1 MTDAHR
7 MLQLPEA
14 EGIVDSVL
22 NGNRL
27 PVETVGLGDALGRV
41 LAVDQTSRVDL
52 PPFDKSAMDGY
63 AIPPGNVLGTYRV
76 LETVAAG
83 SVPRSKLIPG
93 TAVKMMTG
101 APVPPDVARVVKVE
115 DTSES
120 DGMVTIHGHDLASN
134 IARCAED
141 VRRGDVVLRAPV
153 SLGAE
158 EIATL
163 AACAITKV
171 EVFQR
176 PRVAIISTGDEIVS
190 HPDNLAPG
198 KIMDS
203 NTPMLVSL
211 CRRHHLVVAG
221 VFKVPDE
228 RDATSAALAEAMNR
242 ADVVLVSGGVSM
254 GELDFVID
262 AMVAADLKVHFTR
275 VAVKPGKPTAFASRS
290 RCVVFGLPGNPVS
303 VYLMFHLFALRA
315 VRGLTGMRPAMRE
328 SFLPLAG
335 DFRRRKGDRAQY
347 VPSRIRC
354 DGSLEPV
361 EFHGSAHLSALPQTD
376 GFFVVPVG
384 VTELSAAE
392 RVAFLPLRMGG
403 YL

>member
-27 PVETVGLGDALGRV
+27 PSETVGLGDALGRV

-63 AIPPGNVLGTYRV
+63 AIPPGDVLGTYCV

-83 SVPRSKLIPG
+83 SVPQSKLIPG
-93 TAVKMMTG
+93 TAIKVMTG
-101 APVPPDVARVVKVE
+101 APVPPGVARVVKVE

-120 DGMVTIHGHDLASN
+120 DGMVTIHGHDRSCN

-141 VRRGDVVLRAPV
+141 VRSGDVVLRAPV

-163 AACAITKV
+163 AACAVTEV

-176 PRVAIISTGDEIVS
+176 PRVAIVSTGDEIVS

-211 CRRHHLVVAG
+211 CRRHHLAVVG
-221 VFKVPDE
+221 IFKVPDE
-228 RDATSAALAEAMNR
+228 CDATRAALAEAMDL
-242 ADVVLVSGGVSM
+242 ADIVLVSGGVSM
-254 GELDFVID
+254 GEFDFVID
-262 AMVAADLKVHFTR
+262 AMSAAGLKVHFTR
-275 VAVKPGKPTAFASRS
+275 VAVKPGKPTTFASCS
-290 RCVVFGLPGNPVS
+290 GCVVIGLPGNPVS

-315 VRGLTGMRPAMRE
+315 VRGLTGIRPAMRE
-328 SFLPLAG
+328 ISLPLAG
-335 DFRRRKGDRAQY
+335 DLRRGKSDRAEY
-347 VPSRIRC
+347 VPSRIRR
-354 DGSLEPV
+354 DGFLEPV

-384 VTELSAAE
+384 VTEMPADE

-403 YL
+403 DL